1 MLRET
6 ELHDCQ
12 RDEPRNALAKAFRF
26 SIAALIIWTALFIWL
41 GLSLMAAEADTFV
54 IPGIGLILGL
64 VIIIG
69 VTLGI
74 GMYVL
79 AWLLPSLVL
88 AIVAVAA
95 ARGLPSV
102 RSPNRAN
109 ISLRNE
115 IGGVSAR
122 ATPTTH
128 GSA

>member
-1 MLRET
+1 
-6 ELHDCQ
+6 
-12 RDEPRNALAKAFRF
+12 
-26 SIAALIIWTALFIWL
+26 
-41 GLSLMAAEADTFV
+41 MAAEADTFV